1 MIPERVEIRTAKYFM
16 YLPDEV
22 MREIKGKLLP
32 ICIWAEEEELNHDE
46 LVRWVLEII
55 DKKLNGK
62 SFK

>member
-16 YLPDEV
+16 YLPDEI
-22 MREIKGKLLP
+22 MREIEGKLLP

>member
-1 MIPERVEIRTAKYFM
+1 M